1 MSHVIYAIL
10 EGDDNERFINKVI
23 KPELEK
29 KHSRVKVYK
38 CAQTARIDLEKFV
51 NLLNKS
57 DTAYIFLSD
66 MDRAPCYTKKK
77 EWIKSKTVK
86 NVNGARIAIVKTEI
100 ESWYLAGLDR
110 HSAKSLKIRH
120 FSTTEHISK
129 EDFNKISEK
138 YASKIDCV
146 TAILQKFSIDV
157 AKIQMNRSNIFAKN
171 FFNS

>member
-1 MSHVIYAIL
+1 MSYVIYAIL
-10 EGDDNERFINKVI
+10 EGDDDERFINKVI

-38 CAQTARIDLEKFV
+38 YAQTTRIELEKFV

-86 NVNGARIAIVKTEI
+86 NVNDARIAIVKVEI

-120 FSTTEHISK
+120 FNTTENISK

-138 YASKIDCV
+138 YASKIDCM

-157 AKIQMNRSNIFAKN
+157 AKIQNKSFKY
-171 FFNS
+171 FCDKFL